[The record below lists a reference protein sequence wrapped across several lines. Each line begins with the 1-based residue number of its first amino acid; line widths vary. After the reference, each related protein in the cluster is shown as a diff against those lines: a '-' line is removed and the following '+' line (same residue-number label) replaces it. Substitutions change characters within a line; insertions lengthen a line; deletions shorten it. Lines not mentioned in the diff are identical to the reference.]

1 MSTRTEFRRAITLAA
16 LCSLDIA
23 AADAPVAPAHLL
35 EAPAALKAAFAAHI
49 GHTVDVLSFNLG
61 EHYAQVLVQNVAA
74 RDEFDEFAAVPGLP
88 LEPGRPK
95 KAGEI
100 DCRRKVAFA
109 TLDLDAGVRALAQ
122 ARAIAAANGYKT
134 PDNVILGADIFCNDF
149 GWRAILVS
157 DTNDDAMLQVTWTPD
172 GKSPKA
178 QEMHEDGWRK
188 VDVAKLLA
196 GGAKVAAAA
205 PKAAP
210 KTVAGDGRTR
220 DFLHGIDADL
230 ARVQA
235 EVGAPLGFEH
245 ISLGHTQ
252 LSMDV
257 FQPAN
262 RKRVSTWL
270 VGEDGA
276 IKLWREDDTIPFDCN
291 KPFTT
296 ADFPLAQLADLIAA
310 APAQIPS
317 MPQAE
322 VKDAAV
328 RRSGLCGRPHV
339 YIRIEDERGYG
350 NVEYDERGRLGS
362 AEIQ

>member
-1 MSTRTEFRRAITLAA
+1 MSTRTELRHGIALAA
-16 LCSLDIA
+16 LCSLHA
-23 AADAPVAPAHLL
+23 AAAGAPVAPAHPL
-35 EAPAALKAAFAAHI
+35 EATAALKAAFAERI
-49 GHTVDVLSFNLG
+49 GHPADVLGFDLG

-74 RDEFDEFAAVPGLP
+74 PDEFDEFAAVPGQP

-95 KAGEI
+95 KAGDI
-100 DCRRKVAFA
+100 DCRKKIAFA
-109 TLDLDAGVRALAQ
+109 ALDLDAGVRALAQ

-134 PDNVILGADIFCNDF
+134 PGSISLGADIFCRDF
-149 GWRAILVS
+149 GWRAILTS
-157 DTNDDAMLQVTWTPD
+157 DADDDAMLQVAWTPD

-196 GGAKVAAAA
+196 GGAKVTPAA
-205 PKAAP
+205 PKAEP
-210 KTVAGDGRTR
+210 KTIAGDGRTR
-220 DFLHGIDADL
+220 DFLRGIEADL

-235 EVGAPLGFEH
+235 EVGAPLGFKH
-245 ISLGHTQ
+245 ISIGHTQ
-252 LSMDV
+252 LSVDV

-270 VGEDGA
+270 VGDDGA

-296 ADFPLAQLADLIAA
+296 ADFPLARLADLIAD
-310 APAQIPS
+310 APVQIPS

-322 VKDAAV
+322 VKDASV
-328 RRSGLCGRPHV
+328 RRSGLCGKPHV
-339 YIRIEDERGYG
+339 YVQVEDDRGYG
-350 NVEYDERGRLGS
+350 NVEYDERGRLVS